1 MVEQLTEMTIY
12 DIQESKQLYHGFNQ
26 LYKRFGL
33 EQLTQILYI
42 DSGKGN
48 LLPFLKLKHAQID
61 YHNLS
66 GHTES
71 IRNSHVLK
79 SLSGINYLHDVSK
92 FEKKYDV
99 LISDSPV
106 VVEELLQI
114 IKLKGYII
122 TTSCRDIFLPGIDKV
137 YKHDDLHASI
147 YKKAH
152 SHYRI
157 KKTNEFKGYVQP
169 VDLSYDIIEPKHIDV
184 SVIFSKVD
192 NKRVRINIIRF
203 DSENVTDKPII
214 LRVYSTE
221 DPTNSAEICVNVTD
235 ETVNV
240 SEHDVPFELKVPES
254 TISRQSLIPKVICQ
268 TLNDD
273 IVGEMHSRTVLN
285 LKLLNAEYEYAFF
298 DAPARRKFISQN
310 FHEVVLE
317 VYDGLVS
324 GAFKADV
331 FRYCWLYVNGG
342 VYIDCKMINRV
353 PLRNFIKDDDE
364 IFLCRD
370 RIPNAYQNCFIA
382 SAPKNQD
389 ILKCINECVHRFK
402 LKINKRV
409 SFGSLYHT
417 GPYLF
422 YQCMKDSD
430 PKCEF
435 KGPFNSQNYSEHV
448 IRCLNTND
456 ILFNMWYKNYYSN
469 YKALHQRPIWSE
481 QWAKNEIYYSD
492 KFGISNLKNYSIM
505 VCPNQIVG
513 TENLSDLTFEY
524 SSDAIWNSKYEVLK
538 CQLIDEIN
546 HIEQLIYV
554 KQKT

>member
-1 MVEQLTEMTIY
+1 MVEQLIVLTNS
-12 DIQESKQLYHGFNQ
+12 DVQESKKLYNGFNQ
-26 LYKRFGL
+26 LYKRFNL
-33 EQLTQILYI
+33 EQLTQILYM

-71 IRNSHVLK
+71 IQTSQVLK

-92 FEKKYDV
+92 FEKKYDI

-106 VVEELLQI
+106 VVEKLLQI

-122 TTSCRDIFLPGIDKV
+122 TTLCRDIFLPGIDKV
-137 YKHDDLHASI
+137 YKDDLCTTI
-147 YKKAH
+147 YRKSH
-152 SHYRI
+152 SHYTI
-157 KKTNEFKGYVQP
+157 KDGNEFKDYVQP
-169 VDLSYDIIEPKHIDV
+169 VNLSYDIIEPKNIDV
-184 SVIFSKVD
+184 SIIFSKVN

-203 DSENVTDKPII
+203 DSEDVIDESVK
-214 LRVYSTE
+214 LRLHSTQ
-221 DPTNSAEICVNVTD
+221 DPSNSVELSVNVTN

-240 SEHDVPFELKVPES
+240 SEHDIPFELEVPES
-254 TISRQSLIPKVICQ
+254 VTSNKSVIPKVICQ
-268 TLNDD
+268 TLNDN
-273 IVGEMHSRTVLN
+273 IVGEMHNRTVLN
-285 LKLLNAEYEYAFF
+285 LKLLNAEYEYVFF

-310 FHEVVLE
+310 FHEMVLE

-331 FRYCWLYVNGG
+331 FRYCWLYVCGG

-353 PLRNFIKDDDE
+353 PLRHFIKDDDE
-364 IFLCRD
+364 TFLCRD
-370 RIPNAYQNCFIA
+370 RIPDAYQNCFIA
-382 SAPKNQD
+382 SAPKNTD
-389 ILKCINECVHRFK
+389 ILKCIGECVDRFK

-422 YQCMKDSD
+422 YHCMQNTD

-435 KGPFNSQNYSEHV
+435 KGPFNSKNYSEHT

-456 ILFNMWYKNYYSN
+456 ILFNMWYKNYYMN
-469 YKALHQRPIWSE
+469 YKSLHQRPIWSE

-492 KFGISNLKNYSIM
+492 KFRINNLKNYSILIY
-505 VCPNQIVG
+505 PNQIKS
-513 TENLSDLTFEY
+513 TDDLSDLTFEY
-524 SSDAIWNSKYEVLK
+524 SSDAIWNSKFQGLK
-538 CQLIDEIN
+538 CQLIDETN

-554 KQKT
+554 KQK